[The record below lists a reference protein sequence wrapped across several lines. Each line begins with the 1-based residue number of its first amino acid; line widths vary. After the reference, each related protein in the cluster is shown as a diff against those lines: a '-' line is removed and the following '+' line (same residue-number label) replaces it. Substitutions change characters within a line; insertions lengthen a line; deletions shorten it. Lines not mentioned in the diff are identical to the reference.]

1 MKIADSEM
9 KIDGPDEIMVMSM
22 ERFLQTVKLQFGN
35 MPFVALNVTRSC
47 TSDDEV
53 RDHGPRGLV
62 AMVAVG
68 FEPEYTDMFPA
79 VMTAVTNEGNMRVV
93 TDEEAVAALLRD
105 NLTVEEEEEEPTSKT
120 VTVAKNEESAL
131 EF

>member
-1 MKIADSEM
+1 MKTVDPEM
-9 KIDGPDEIMVMSM
+9 RIEGPDEILVMSM

-79 VMTAVTNEGNMRVV
+79 VMTAVTNEGNMRVI
-93 TDEEAVAALLRD
+93 TDEEAVAQLLRD
-105 NLTVEEEEEEPTSKT
+105 NLTVDEESTETT
-120 VTVAKNEESAL
+120 VTVARNEESAL